1 MKFLKR
7 VMRLLIDRTFRVF
20 TSRSVLRSQGVNVRN
35 GDRVT
40 IRNLSGNYSA
50 SPSTVYIFHHK

>member
-1 MKFLKR
+1 
-7 VMRLLIDRTFRVF
+7 MRLLIDRTFRVF

-40 IRNLSGNYSA
+40 IRNSSSNYSA
-50 SPSTVYIFHHK
+50 SSGTVCIF